1 MTGRCQSTALL
12 LLAKLRLK
20 PTSAGEHSLASRS
33 IYHSPATRGLDI
45 SDGRRESCFTRH
57 DLALWGCL
65 ALVVIVGCG
74 PSAPASDQPM
84 LTTRAE
90 RTRYEQTTGYGE
102 VVQFMERAA
111 ELSDRVHFTTFG
123 QTVEGRLL
131 PLVVVGETTDARPSS
146 VTAPDRTRVWLQA
159 NIHGGE
165 VCGKEALLIL
175 LRDLVSGEHDDW
187 LSSLTLLIAP
197 IYNADGNER
206 LAEGNRPFQLGPIGG
221 MGARANAQGLD
232 LNRDHLKLE
241 SPEARALSR
250 AYQEYDPHVV
260 VDLHTTNGTQHA
272 YHLTYAPPLHPN
284 THPAIDGLL
293 RDEWL
298 PAVTEAIKTT
308 DGWDVYY
315 YGNVP
320 RAAGTEPS
328 WRTFDHR
335 PRFNNNYVGLRNR
348 FAILSEAYAYASFA
362 DRVTATLRFVEEVL
376 SFAYDRADAIATL
389 VEQVDGESVA
399 GARLATR
406 ATPRRSAEQAEI
418 LLGQTEEV
426 LNPLTF
432 EPMRRRLDVVTPTLM
447 YEYGTFAA
455 ADDELAPA
463 AYYVP
468 ADLTAVV
475 DLLAAHGVNGVPLD
489 SATGLTAERFV
500 ITSSSLADRAFEGHR
515 ERTVEG
521 AWDPVERT
529 VPAGTLV
536 VPVDQPLGRL
546 VFALLEPRSDDGAVN
561 WNLLDDQ
568 VEAGSVYPILRVM
581 GEPGTEP

>member
-1 MTGRCQSTALL
+1 
-12 LLAKLRLK
+12 
-20 PTSAGEHSLASRS
+20 
-33 IYHSPATRGLDI
+33 
-45 SDGRRESCFTRH
+45 
-57 DLALWGCL
+57 
-65 ALVVIVGCG
+65 
-74 PSAPASDQPM
+74 M

-111 ELSDRVHFTTFG
+111 ALSDQVHFTTFG
-123 QTVEGRLL
+123 DTVEGRPL
-131 PLVVVGETTDARPSS
+131 PLVVVGDTRDARPES
-146 VTAPDRTRVWLQA
+146 VIALDRTRVWLQA
-159 NIHGGE
+159 TIHGGE
-165 VCGKEALLIL
+165 VCGKEALLML
-175 LRDLVSGEHDDW
+175 LRDLVAGEHDDW

-206 LAEGNRPFQLGPIGG
+206 MAPDNRPFQLGPIGG
-221 MGARANAQGLD
+221 MGERTNAQGLD

-250 AYQEYDPHVV
+250 AYQQYDPHVV
-260 VDLHTTNGTQHA
+260 VDLHTTNGTRHA

-298 PAVTEAIKTT
+298 PAMREAVKTT
-308 DGWDVYY
+308 DGWDFYY

-328 WRTFDHR
+328 WRTSDHR

-348 FAILSEAYAYASFA
+348 FAILSEAYAYASFQE
-362 DRVTATLRFVEEVL
+362 RVGATRRFVEEVL
-376 SFAYDRADAIATL
+376 TFAHDRADAIAAL
-389 VEQVDGESVA
+389 VEQIDGESVV

-406 ATPRRSAEQAEI
+406 ATPRRSAEPVEI
-418 LLGQTEEV
+418 LLGDTEEV
-426 LNPLTF
+426 LNPYTR
-432 EPMRRRLDVVTPTLM
+432 EPMRRRLDVARPTSM

-455 ADDELAPA
+455 SHDEVAPE

-468 ADLTAVV
+468 ANLAPVV
-475 DLLAAHGVNGVPLD
+475 DLLAAHGVDGTPLD
-489 SATGLTAERFV
+489 GETAITAEQFV
-500 ITSSSLADRAFEGHR
+500 ITRSSLANRAFEGHR
-515 ERTVEG
+515 ERTVAG
-521 AWDPVERT
+521 AWEGVDRT

-546 VFALLEPRSDDGAVN
+546 VFTLLEPRSDDGAVN

-568 VEAGSVYPILRVM
+568 VTAGSVYPILRVM
-581 GEPGTEP
+581 GDPAVKH

>member
-1 MTGRCQSTALL
+1 MTTPSVSFG
-12 LLAKLRLK
+12 LLAKLRPAPPRK
-20 PTSAGEHSLASRS
+20 TERSFASRGFS
-33 IYHSPATRGLDI
+33 YSPATRGLDI
-45 SDGRRESCFTRH
+45 SRVMKTSFTCH
-57 DLALWGCL
+57 GVTVGGCL
-65 ALVVIVGCG
+65 AVILMLGCG
-74 PSAPASDQPM
+74 PGAPAADQSM

-111 ELSDRVHFTTFG
+111 ALSDQVHFTTFG
-123 QTVEGRLL
+123 DTVEGRPL
-131 PLVVVGETTDARPSS
+131 PLVVVGHARDARPES
-146 VTAPDRTRVWLQA
+146 VIALDRTRVWLQA

-165 VCGKEALLIL
+165 VCGKEALLML
-175 LRDLVSGEHDDW
+175 LRDLVAGEHDDW

-206 LAEGNRPFQLGPIGG
+206 MQPDNRPFQLGPIGG
-221 MGARANAQGLD
+221 MGARTNAQGLD

-250 AYQEYDPHVV
+250 AYQRYDPHVV
-260 VDLHTTNGTQHA
+260 VDLHTTNGTRHA

-284 THPAIDGLL
+284 THPAINALL

-298 PAVTEAIKTT
+298 PAVREAVKTT
-308 DGWDVYY
+308 DGWEFYY

-320 RAAGTEPS
+320 RTAGTEPS

-348 FAILSEAYAYASFA
+348 FAILSEAYAYASFRE
-362 DRVTATLRFVEEVL
+362 RVGATRRFVEEVL
-376 SFAYDRADAIATL
+376 TFAHDRADAIAAM
-389 VEQVDGESVA
+389 VEQIDGESVV

-406 ATPRRSAEQAEI
+406 ATPRRSAEPVEI
-418 LLGQTEEV
+418 LLGDTEEV
-426 LNPLTF
+426 LNPYTRA
-432 EPMRRRLDVVTPTLM
+432 PMRRRLDVARPTSM

-455 ADDELAPA
+455 STDEIAPE

-468 ADLTAVV
+468 ADLAPVV
-475 DLLAAHGVNGVPLD
+475 DLLAAHGVDGTPLD
-489 SATGLTAERFV
+489 GETAITAEQFV
-500 ITSSSLADRAFEGHR
+500 IAGSSLANRAFEGHR
-515 ERTVEG
+515 QRTVEG
-521 AWDPVERT
+521 AWEPVDRT

-546 VFALLEPRSDDGAVN
+546 VFTLLEPRSDDGAVT
-561 WNLLDDQ
+561 WNLLDGQ

-581 GEPGTEP
+581 TDPTVER

>member
-1 MTGRCQSTALL
+1 MTVRGDAITLL

-20 PTSAGEHSLASRS
+20 PSGAGEHSLASRS

-45 SDGRRESCFTRH
+45 SSGRRESCFTRH
-57 DLALWGCL
+57 YLALWGYL
-65 ALVVIVGCG
+65 ALVVVVGCG
-74 PSAPASDQPM
+74 PAPALDQSM
-84 LTTRAE
+84 LTTRSE
-90 RTRYEQTTGYGE
+90 RTRYQQTTGYGE

-111 ELSDRVHFTTFG
+111 ALSDQVHFTTFG
-123 QTVEGRLL
+123 TTVEGRPL
-131 PLVVVGETTDARPSS
+131 PLVVVGETTDASPVS
-146 VTAPDRTRVWLQA
+146 VTAPNRTRVWLQA

-165 VCGKEALLIL
+165 VCGKEALLLL

-187 LSSLTLLIAP
+187 LGSLTLLIAP
-197 IYNADGNER
+197 VYNADGNER
-206 LAEGNRPFQLGPIGG
+206 LEPDNRPFQLGPISG

-272 YHLTYAPPLHPN
+272 YHLTYSPPLHPN
-284 THPAIDGLL
+284 THPAIDRLL

-298 PAVTEAIKTT
+298 PAVTEAVKTT

-320 RAAGTEPS
+320 QADGTEPS

-362 DRVTATLRFVEEVL
+362 DRVAATLRFVEEVL
-376 SFAYDRADAIATL
+376 SFAADRADAIAGL
-389 VEQVDGESVA
+389 VAQADGESVV

-406 ATPRRSAEQAEI
+406 ATPQRSADPVEI
-418 LLGQTEEV
+418 LLGDTEEV
-426 LNPLTF
+426 LNPITGQ
-432 EPMRRRLDVVTPTLM
+432 PMRRRLDVVRPTRM
-447 YEYGTFAA
+447 YEFGTFAA

-468 ADLTAVV
+468 ADLAPVV
-475 DLLAAHGVNGVPLD
+475 DLLAAHGVDGAPLD
-489 SATGLTAERFV
+489 SATTVTAEQFV

-521 AWDPVERT
+521 AWDTVERT

-536 VPVDQPLGRL
+536 IPVDQPLGRL
-546 VFALLEPRSDDGAVN
+546 VFTLLEPRSDDGAVN
-561 WNLLDDQ
+561 WNLVDDQ
-568 VEAGSVYPILRVM
+568 VETGAVYPILRV
-581 GEPGTEP
+581 P

>member
-1 MTGRCQSTALL
+1 MKTSFKCHGVTVGGG
-12 LLAKLRLK
+12 LA
-20 PTSAGEHSLASRS
+20 
-33 IYHSPATRGLDI
+33 
-45 SDGRRESCFTRH
+45 
-57 DLALWGCL
+57 
-65 ALVVIVGCG
+65 VILILGCG
-74 PSAPASDQPM
+74 PGAPATDQPM

-111 ELSDRVHFTTFG
+111 ALSDQVHFTTFG
-123 QTVEGRLL
+123 DTVEGRPL
-131 PLVVVGETTDARPSS
+131 PLMVVGDTRDARPGS
-146 VTAPDRTRVWLQA
+146 VIALDRTRVWLQA

-165 VCGKEALLIL
+165 VCGKEALLML
-175 LRDLVSGEHDDW
+175 LRDLVAGEHDDW

-206 LAEGNRPFQLGPIGG
+206 LAPDNRPFQLGPIGG
-221 MGARANAQGLD
+221 MGERTNAQGLD

-250 AYQEYDPHVV
+250 AYQRYDPHVV
-260 VDLHTTNGTQHA
+260 VDLHTTNGTRHA

-284 THPAIDGLL
+284 THPAIDALL

-298 PAVTEAIKTT
+298 PAVREAVKTT
-308 DGWDVYY
+308 DGWDFYY

-348 FAILSEAYAYASFA
+348 FAILSEAYAYDSFQE
-362 DRVTATLRFVEEVL
+362 RVGATRRFVEEVL
-376 SFAYDRADAIATL
+376 TFAHDRANAIAAL
-389 VEQVDGESVA
+389 VEQIDGESVV

-406 ATPRRSAEQAEI
+406 ATRRRSAEPVEI
-418 LLGQTEEV
+418 LLGETEEV
-426 LNPLTF
+426 LNPYTR
-432 EPMRRRLDVVTPTLM
+432 EPMLRRLDVAWPTFM

-455 ADDELAPA
+455 SNDEVAPE

-468 ADLTAVV
+468 ADLAPVV
-475 DLLAAHGVNGVPLD
+475 DLLAAHGVDGTPLD
-489 SATGLTAERFV
+489 GETAITAEQFV
-500 ITSSSLADRAFEGHR
+500 ITHSSLANRVFEGHR

-521 AWDPVERT
+521 AWEPVDRT
-529 VPAGTLV
+529 APAGTLV

-546 VFALLEPRSDDGAVN
+546 VFTLLEPRSDDGAVN
-561 WNLLDDQ
+561 WNLLDSQ

-581 GEPGTEP
+581 GDPAAEH